1 MEPGKRTDS
10 DSDGAYEYFKPLFDL
25 ARSLDPQKR
34 PCTMVSMQVAHWKED
49 VTLRLS
55 DVICLNRYYGW
66 YSFCGELKEA
76 QKALREELEWW
87 NAQDRPIM
95 MTEYGADTVAG
106 LRDSTPVMFT
116 EEYQVEYYKC
126 TMKFL
131 ILWITFVG
139 EQAWNFADFATCQG
153 TGRVQGNKKGIF
165 TRDRPS
171 ENGSSLL

>member
-1 MEPGKRTDS
+1 MTWQ
-10 DSDGAYEYFKPLFDL
+10 GAWIPKNVPALWSACRWLTE
-25 ARSLDPQKR
+25 
-34 PCTMVSMQVAHWKED
+34 KED

-116 EEYQVEYYKC
+116 EEYQVEYYKMYHEVFDTLDHFC
-126 TMKFL
+126 
-131 ILWITFVG
+131 W
-139 EQAWNFADFATCQG
+139 
-153 TGRVQGNKKGIF
+153 
-165 TRDRPS
+165 
-171 ENGSSLL
+171 